1 MAAIPEGVERVRVAG
16 PIVSHNGLRDDGVGA
31 AGAGEAGGFGET
43 AELDRHVARAFDFVD
58 GVGDRGIADV
68 RFVGAVEEDDGL
80 VGLRVGDPLGELGSG
95 GDGAGGVVGKTEID
109 EIGGDAGDGG
119 NITVGRSAIEVG
131 DALVAAVDVGSGAA
145 GHDVGVDVD
154 GVDGIGDGELHILR
168 KNFLNI
174 PTVALRA
181 VGDENFV
188 GVDLASAGGVVVGGD
203 GLAEEG
209 VALLRAVALEG
220 GALGHF
226 VRRGVHRLDA
236 HGRERFGDVTDAEA
250 DDGLRRIGGNVG
262 AHALGDIA
270 EEIGG
275 LELGVVFVDA
285 NHGRSGK
292 RSVRI

>member
-1 MAAIPEGVERVRVAG
+1 M
-16 PIVSHNGLRDDGVGA
+16 
-31 AGAGEAGGFGET
+31 
-43 AELDRHVARAFDFVD
+43 
-58 GVGDRGIADV
+58 
-68 RFVGAVEEDDGL
+68 
-80 VGLRVGDPLGELGSG
+80 GSG

-154 GVDGIGDGELHILR
+154 GVDGIGDRELHVLR

-188 GVDLASAGGVVVGGD
+188 GVDLAPAGGVVVGGD

-209 VALLRAVALEG
+209 VALLRAVAFKC

-226 VRRGVHRLDA
+226 VGRGVHRLDA

-250 DDGLRRIGGNVG
+250 DDGLRRIGGNVR
-262 AHALGDIA
+262 AHALGDVA

-275 LELGVVFVDA
+275 LELGVIFVDA
-285 NHGRSGK
+285 NHGRIVKG
-292 RSVRI
+292 SVRIWTEVVRSG